1 MTRPGARTRWLLA
14 FVVAATGCAT
24 LVSSATGRLSRDI
37 SLALRNQDDIETVR
51 QGAPAYLLL
60 IDGLIEGD
68 PRNTE
73 LLLAGA
79 NLYSVYASAF
89 VEDPE
94 RAVHLANRAY
104 EYGRLALC
112 RSQSALCERI
122 VGPFD
127 DFEAVLRGTRE
138 RDVPVLY
145 GFGAAWATAIQLR
158 SGEWDAVAQ
167 LPKLQA
173 LMGRV
178 TDLEEGYDGGGAH
191 LYLGVLASLRP
202 KSLGGQPEQG
212 RRHFERADEL
222 ARYRNLLV
230 KVLYAQHYARL
241 MFDRPL
247 HDRLLREVLEADP
260 REPGLT
266 LSNVIARRRA
276 EGLLSSAED
285 YF

>member
-1 MTRPGARTRWLLA
+1 MKRFGARTLWLLFA
-14 FVVAATGCAT
+14 VAAAGCAS

-37 SLALRNQDDIETVR
+37 SSALRNQEDVETVR

-68 PRNTE
+68 PKNPE

-79 NLYSVYASAF
+79 NLYAVYASAF
-89 VEDPE
+89 VEDPG
-94 RAVHLANRAY
+94 RAKHLADRAHQ
-104 EYGRLALC
+104 YGLRVLC
-112 RSQSALCERI
+112 AQRPKLCER
-122 VGPFD
+122 VRGPFD
-127 DFEAVLRGTRE
+127 DFDAALRDTRQ

-145 GFGAAWATAIQLR
+145 GFGAAWATSIQLR
-158 SGEWDAVAQ
+158 SSDWDAVAQ

-173 LMGRV
+173 LMRRV
-178 TDLEEGYDGGGAH
+178 ADLDEGYDRGGAH
-191 LYLGVLASLRP
+191 LYLGVLATLRP
-202 KSLGGQPEQG
+202 AKLGGQPEQG

-222 ARYRNLLV
+222 ALNRNLLV
-230 KVLYAQHYARL
+230 KVLFAQHYARL
-241 MFDRPL
+241 VFDRPL
-247 HDRLLREVLEADP
+247 HDRLLNEVLAADP

-276 EGLLSSAED
+276 ENLLSSADD